1 MQKIKAVY
9 PGSFDPVTYGHID
22 LISRGAGI
30 FGELVVAVA
39 DNPHKTH
46 LFSRDERVRFV
57 VEATKEMPNVIVTTF
72 ETLLVDFAR
81 NVGAKVILKGL
92 RAVSDFDYELQ
103 MSLINR
109 RLAED
114 VEIMFMMPSEEH
126 SFVSSTLIKE
136 IAAHNGDISSMVPKY
151 VEDALF
157 NQIAAKQRDG

>member
-1 MQKIKAVY
+1 MEKIKAVY

-22 LISRGAGI
+22 LINRGAGI
-30 FGELVVAVA
+30 FDELVVGVA

-46 LFSRDERVRFV
+46 LLSRDERVRFV
-57 VEATKEMPNVIVTTF
+57 VEATKEIPNVSVTTF
-72 ETLLVDFAR
+72 ETLLIDFAR
-81 NVGAKVILKGL
+81 SVGARVILKGL
-92 RAVSDFDYELQ
+92 RAVSDYDYELQ

-114 VEIMFMMPSEEH
+114 VETMFIMPSEEY
-126 SFVSSTLIKE
+126 SFISSTLIKE
-136 IAAHNGDISSMVPKY
+136 IAAHNGDVSSMVPEY